1 MKITLDIPDMTTCAF
16 FNYVYMNKDSYN
28 LSMGVKSLVS
38 DDLVDGNE
46 IKVDP
51 DKGGDDE

>member
-1 MKITLDIPDMTTCAF
+1 MKITLDIPDTTTCAF

-28 LSMGVKSLVS
+28 LSMGIKSLES
-38 DDLVDGNE
+38 DDLIDGNE

-51 DKGGDDE
+51 YKGGDDE

>member
-16 FNYVYMNKDSYN
+16 FNYIFMNKDAYN
-28 LSMGVKSLVS
+28 MSMGVKSLDS

-46 IKVDP
+46 IKVNQY
-51 DKGGDDE
+51 KGGDDE